1 MSNMTTLPHHD
12 LATSLQDFGLERD
25 RMRAALAR
33 RAGISQTDLDALEHL
48 EAAGPLTQRQ
58 LGDRLALTSGAVT
71 MLADRL
77 ERAGLVRRRPHPAD
91 RRFVLLELS
100 QGAID
105 RAPAGLASYHAAIS
119 ALIASLADDQREI
132 IGAFLCAAA
141 TAAAGATDQLA
152 AGAAEMPGEM
162 ATES

>member
-1 MSNMTTLPHHD
+1 MVNMTASARRD
-12 LATSLQDFGLERD
+12 LAAILQEFGLERD

-33 RAGISQTDLDALEHL
+33 RARVSQTDLDALEHL

-71 MLADRL
+71 MLADSL
-77 ERAGLVRRRPHPAD
+77 ERTGLVRRRPHPGD

-100 QGAID
+100 PGAID
-105 RAPAGLASYHAAIS
+105 RAPAGLASYHAAIA

-132 IGAFLCAAA
+132 
-141 TAAAGATDQLA
+141 
-152 AGAAEMPGEM
+152 
-162 ATES
+162 